1 MCGGQAVDLLAAHS
15 DLTLSML
22 TTMHRMKTGAMIRAS
37 ALMGL
42 YAGQTMPE
50 PALIGAIA
58 NYSACVGLAFQVI
71 DDILD
76 VTAET
81 EVLGKTAG
89 KDAANE
95 KRRNTLSKKA
105 QENLP
110 LLQQITDEILTEEPK
125 TATDVAAVL
134 EVSVQK
140 ASGLLRRLV
149 EDGKAVKVDV
159 KIKGKGTQKGY
170 TLPMGVESFDATL
183 DGAIT
188 PVTE

>member
-1 MCGGQAVDLLAAHS
+1 MDKMTKREFYTAIMNGEIDEQVKLF
-15 DLTLSML
+15 
-22 TTMHRMKTGAMIRAS
+22 AS
-37 ALMGL
+37 EELEKM
-42 YAGQTMPE
+42 
-50 PALIGAIA
+50 
-58 NYSACVGLAFQVI
+58 
-71 DDILD
+71 
-76 VTAET
+76 
-81 EVLGKTAG
+81 
-89 KDAANE
+89 DAANE

-170 TLPMGVESFDATL
+170 ILPTGKRVL
-183 DGAIT
+183 
-188 PVTE
+188 

>member
-1 MCGGQAVDLLAAHS
+1 MDKMTKREFYTAIMNGEIDEQVKLF
-15 DLTLSML
+15 
-22 TTMHRMKTGAMIRAS
+22 AS
-37 ALMGL
+37 EELEKM
-42 YAGQTMPE
+42 
-50 PALIGAIA
+50 
-58 NYSACVGLAFQVI
+58 
-71 DDILD
+71 
-76 VTAET
+76 
-81 EVLGKTAG
+81 
-89 KDAANE
+89 DAANE

-110 LLQQITDEILTEEPK
+110 LLQQITDEILTDEPK

-170 TLPMGVESFDATL
+170 ILPMDIESFDVSL
-183 DGAIT
+183 DNEIT

>member
-1 MCGGQAVDLLAAHS
+1 MDKMTKREFYTAIMNGEIDEQVKLF
-15 DLTLSML
+15 
-22 TTMHRMKTGAMIRAS
+22 AS
-37 ALMGL
+37 EELEKM
-42 YAGQTMPE
+42 
-50 PALIGAIA
+50 
-58 NYSACVGLAFQVI
+58 
-71 DDILD
+71 
-76 VTAET
+76 
-81 EVLGKTAG
+81 
-89 KDAANE
+89 DAANE

-110 LLQQITDEILTEEPK
+110 LLQQITDEILTDEPK

-149 EDGKAVKVDV
+149 EEGKAVKVDV

-170 TLPMGVESFDATL
+170 TLPMEVESFDVNL

>member
-1 MCGGQAVDLLAAHS
+1 MDKMTKREFYAAVMNGEIDEQVKLF
-15 DLTLSML
+15 
-22 TTMHRMKTGAMIRAS
+22 AS
-37 ALMGL
+37 EELEKM
-42 YAGQTMPE
+42 
-50 PALIGAIA
+50 
-58 NYSACVGLAFQVI
+58 
-71 DDILD
+71 
-76 VTAET
+76 
-81 EVLGKTAG
+81 
-89 KDAANE
+89 DAANE

-105 QENLP
+105 QENQP
-110 LLQQITDEILTEEPK
+110 LLRQITDEILTDEPK

-149 EDGKAVKVDV
+149 EDGLATKVDV

-170 TLPMGVESFDATL
+170 TLPTEMEAFNVNL

>member
-1 MCGGQAVDLLAAHS
+1 MDKMTKREFYTAIMNGEIDEQVKLF
-15 DLTLSML
+15 
-22 TTMHRMKTGAMIRAS
+22 AS
-37 ALMGL
+37 EELEKM
-42 YAGQTMPE
+42 
-50 PALIGAIA
+50 
-58 NYSACVGLAFQVI
+58 
-71 DDILD
+71 
-76 VTAET
+76 
-81 EVLGKTAG
+81 
-89 KDAANE
+89 DAANE

-149 EDGKAVKVDV
+149 EEGKAEKTDI
-159 KIKGKGTQKGY
+159 KIKGKGSQKAY
-170 TLPMGVESFDATL
+170 TKVEAAEDSFDVNL

>member
-1 MCGGQAVDLLAAHS
+1 MDKMTKREFYTAIMNGEIDEQVKLF
-15 DLTLSML
+15 
-22 TTMHRMKTGAMIRAS
+22 AS
-37 ALMGL
+37 
-42 YAGQTMPE
+42 
-50 PALIGAIA
+50 
-58 NYSACVGLAFQVI
+58 
-71 DDILD
+71 
-76 VTAET
+76 T
-81 EVLGKTAG
+81 ELEKL
-89 KDAANE
+89 DAANE

-110 LLQQITDEILTEEPK
+110 LLQQITDEILTDEPK

-149 EDGKAVKVDV
+149 EEGKAVKVDV

-170 TLPMGVESFDATL
+170 ILPMDIESFDVNL
-183 DGAIT
+183 DGEIT

>member
-1 MCGGQAVDLLAAHS
+1 MDKMTKREFYTAIMNGEIDEQVKLF
-15 DLTLSML
+15 
-22 TTMHRMKTGAMIRAS
+22 AS
-37 ALMGL
+37 EELEKM
-42 YAGQTMPE
+42 
-50 PALIGAIA
+50 
-58 NYSACVGLAFQVI
+58 
-71 DDILD
+71 
-76 VTAET
+76 
-81 EVLGKTAG
+81 
-89 KDAANE
+89 DAANE

-110 LLQQITDEILTEEPK
+110 LLQKITDEILTDEPK

-149 EDGKAVKVDV
+149 EEGKAVKVDV

-170 TLPMGVESFDATL
+170 TLPMDIESFDVNL
-183 DGAIT
+183 DGEIT

>member
-1 MCGGQAVDLLAAHS
+1 MDKMTKREFYTAIINGEIDEQVKLF
-15 DLTLSML
+15 
-22 TTMHRMKTGAMIRAS
+22 AS
-37 ALMGL
+37 EELEKM
-42 YAGQTMPE
+42 
-50 PALIGAIA
+50 
-58 NYSACVGLAFQVI
+58 
-71 DDILD
+71 
-76 VTAET
+76 
-81 EVLGKTAG
+81 
-89 KDAANE
+89 DAANE
-95 KRRNTLSKKA
+95 KRRNTLSKKV

-170 TLPMGVESFDATL
+170 TLPMRVESFDVNL
-183 DGAIT
+183 DGEIT